1 MSASPNPVADLLRFR
16 ERLKSARIDQKMTQG
31 DVARRMGKDPR
42 TVRRWENNEGE
53 PSLTEAAL
61 WAHAVGV
68 QMLPPVPFDLV
79 ARAAGGRGRT
89 KRDALCAMQAAVN
102 ADLAQ
107 TRASNLKG
115 SATA

>member
-1 MSASPNPVADLLRFR
+1 MSASTNPIADLRRFR
-16 ERLKSARIDQKMTQG
+16 ERLKSARIELQLTQS
-31 DVARRMGKDPR
+31 DVARRMNKDAR

-89 KRDALCAMQAAVN
+89 KRDALTVLQATVN
-102 ADLAQ
+102 ADLAASKG
-107 TRASNLKG
+107 RAQ
-115 SATA
+115 A